1 MAHHQEQDHQSL
13 MLHTEAVRM
22 IRADPALIE
31 RIQSILEHWT
41 SQDPKP
47 NLVWDEWRCILR
59 EQDWETALAVSEW
72 GNQIRQSSPL
82 GCILPE
88 EKRLEIIWECRGGKS
103 KLSKDEWFRQMR
115 EAKERVLIAEEAF
128 QKKAGVL
135 DSEWGQ
141 EMLANIKRMTVD
153 EEYRKQIAKKL
164 S

>member
-1 MAHHQEQDHQSL
+1 MAHHQEQGHQSL

-31 RIQSILEHWT
+31 RIQSILERWI
-41 SQDPKP
+41 SQDPRP
-47 NLVWDEWRCILR
+47 NPVWDEWRRILR
-59 EQDWETALAVSEW
+59 ERDWETALAVSEW

-82 GCILPE
+82 CILPE

-103 KLSKDEWFRQMR
+103 KFSKEEWLMQVR
-115 EAKERVLIAEEAF
+115 EAKERMVIAEEVF

-141 EMLANIKRMTVD
+141 EMLANIQRMTVD